1 MKKNFLLFAL
11 LFVCGG
17 MLSAQM
23 PSALANFLKN
33 KNLAHAAVG
42 FKAIDI
48 NTEKVVASCNENM
61 SLIPASN
68 MKLVTTATALE
79 VLGSRFC
86 FETPLLYAGYIQDT
100 TLYGNLYVKGTGDP
114 TLCSEYNPGNKDGCL
129 EEWLTALNKIGV
141 KKVTG
146 NIVVLD
152 QLFGYEGIPAKW
164 LWEDQGNYYA
174 PGIYGIS
181 AFDDMYRVYLQ
192 STAIDSVT
200 TVLSVNPPIKN
211 LQLTNEVTASSD
223 PADNSYVSGAP
234 LSNEIRLH
242 GTIPANRSS
251 FVVKGAIPDPGLF
264 LAQYLRDYLQDN
276 GITIDGEAT
285 TYRLC
290 PVSTGE
296 MKLLSIVRSVA
307 LASIVRTTNVW
318 SNNQYAEH
326 LYRVLTYLDSIDIQG
341 YWKKKGLDSEA
352 LFMYDGS
359 GTSPRDGVSTKFLI
373 DLLVYM
379 YKQSK
384 NSDVFYQSLPV
395 AGKEGTVTSL
405 LKNTPLAGK
414 ARLKSGSISNVQSFS
429 GYIESNG
436 KQYAVSLIVNNFTGK
451 RSALRKEIEQLF
463 TQLF

>member
-1 MKKNFLLFAL
+1 
-11 LFVCGG
+11 
-17 MLSAQM
+17 
-23 PSALANFLKN
+23 
-33 KNLAHAAVG
+33 
-42 FKAIDI
+42 
-48 NTEKVVASCNENM
+48 
-61 SLIPASN
+61 
-68 MKLVTTATALE
+68 
-79 VLGSRFC
+79 
-86 FETPLLYAGYIQDT
+86 
-100 TLYGNLYVKGTGDP
+100 
-114 TLCSEYNPGNKDGCL
+114 
-129 EEWLTALNKIGV
+129 
-141 KKVTG
+141 
-146 NIVVLD
+146 
-152 QLFGYEGIPAKW
+152 
-164 LWEDQGNYYA
+164 
-174 PGIYGIS
+174 
-181 AFDDMYRVYLQ
+181 
-192 STAIDSVT
+192 
-200 TVLSVNPPIKN
+200 
-211 LQLTNEVTASSD
+211 
-223 PADNSYVSGAP
+223 
-234 LSNEIRLH
+234 
-242 GTIPANRSS
+242 
-251 FVVKGAIPDPGLF
+251 
-264 LAQYLRDYLQDN
+264 
-276 GITIDGEAT
+276 
-285 TYRLC
+285 
-290 PVSTGE
+290 